1 MKNGKRKKYE
11 VNAIPGYANVLIHV
25 FFLLWSAICI
35 VPVLLVLGIS
45 FSSES
50 SILTYGYQFI
60 PTDFSTASYEY
71 VFGKAG
77 MLVRAY
83 GVSIGSTIVG
93 TILSLTVMTLFAY
106 PLSRRYFK
114 YRSLFSFILF
124 ITMIFSGGTVAS
136 YMIGVQVLH
145 LKNNY
150 LVYIWPYMMS
160 AWSVIILRTFI
171 TTTIPDELSE
181 AAKIDGAG
189 EFRILVQVVVPLLK
203 PGIATIG
210 LFTAIGIWND
220 WFTPSLFI
228 TDVNK
233 FNMQYI
239 LYTMLTNIQFLK
251 TNMNKV
257 GGSSVAMLANM
268 PTEGIRMAMTVM
280 VIGPIVVAYP
290 FFQRYFVKGI
300 TIGAVKG

>member
-1 MKNGKRKKYE
+1 MKNGKHKKYE

-150 LVYIWPYMMS
+150 LVYIWPNMMS

-203 PGIATIG
+203 PGIATVG

>member
-93 TILSLTVMTLFAY
+93 TILSLTVMILFAY

-114 YRSLFSFILF
+114 YRSLFSFIN
-124 ITMIFSGGTVAS
+124 V
-136 YMIGVQVLH
+136 
-145 LKNNY
+145 
-150 LVYIWPYMMS
+150 
-160 AWSVIILRTFI
+160 
-171 TTTIPDELSE
+171 TTD
-181 AAKIDGAG
+181 
-189 EFRILVQVVVPLLK
+189 
-203 PGIATIG
+203 
-210 LFTAIGIWND
+210 
-220 WFTPSLFI
+220 
-228 TDVNK
+228 
-233 FNMQYI
+233 
-239 LYTMLTNIQFLK
+239 
-251 TNMNKV
+251 
-257 GGSSVAMLANM
+257 
-268 PTEGIRMAMTVM
+268 
-280 VIGPIVVAYP
+280 
-290 FFQRYFVKGI
+290 
-300 TIGAVKG
+300 

>member
-1 MKNGKRKKYE
+1 MKNEKRKKYE
-11 VNAIPGYANVLIHV
+11 VNVIPGYANVLIHV
-25 FFLLWSAICI
+25 FFVLWSAVCI

-50 SILTYGYQFI
+50 SILTNGYQFI
-60 PTDFSTASYEY
+60 PGEFSTAAYDY

-77 MLVRAY
+77 MLVKAY
-83 GVSIGSTIVG
+83 GVSIASTVLG
-93 TILSLTVMTLFAY
+93 TVLSLTVMTMFAY
-106 PLSRRYFK
+106 PLSRKYFK
-114 YRSLFSFILF
+114 YRNLFSFILF
-124 ITMIFSGGTVAS
+124 FTMIFSGGTVAI
-136 YMIGVQVLH
+136 YMIYTQVLQ

-150 LVYIWPYMMS
+150 LVYIWPYLMS
-160 AWSVIILRTFI
+160 AWNVIILRTFI
-171 TTTIPDELSE
+171 TSTIPDELSE

-189 EFRILVQVVVPLLK
+189 EFRILLQIVVPLLK
-203 PGIATIG
+203 PGIATVG

-220 WFTPSLFI
+220 WYTPSLFV

-233 FNMQYI
+233 FNMQYV
-239 LYTMLTNIQFLK
+239 LYSMLTNIQFLK
-251 TNMNKV
+251 TNMDKV
-257 GGSSVAMLANM
+257 GGSSAAILANM
-268 PTEGIRMAMTVM
+268 PTESIRMAMTVM

>member
-1 MKNGKRKKYE
+1 MKNSTRKKYE
-11 VNAIPGYANVLIHV
+11 VNAIPGYANALIHV
-25 FFLLWSAICI
+25 FFVLWSAVCI

-50 SILTYGYQFI
+50 SILTDGYRFI
-60 PTDFSTASYEY
+60 PGEFSTAAYGY

-77 MLVRAY
+77 MLIKAY
-83 GVSIGSTIVG
+83 VVSIASTVIG
-93 TILSLTVMTLFAY
+93 TVASLTVMTMFAY
-106 PLSRRYFK
+106 PLSRKYFK
-114 YRSLFSFILF
+114 YRNLFAFILF
-124 ITMIFSGGTVAS
+124 FTMIFSGGTVAI
-136 YMIGVQVLH
+136 YMVYTQVLH

-150 LVYIWPYMMS
+150 LVYTWPYLMS
-160 AWSVIILRTFI
+160 AWNVIILRTFI
-171 TTTIPDELSE
+171 TSTIPDELSE

-189 EFRILVQVVVPLLK
+189 EFRILVQIVVPLLK
-203 PGIATIG
+203 PGIATVG

-220 WFTPSLFI
+220 WYTPSLFV

-233 FNMQYI
+233 FNMQYL
-239 LYTMLTNIQFLK
+239 LYSMLTNVQFLK
-251 TNMNKV
+251 TNMDKV
-257 GGSSVAMLANM
+257 GGSSVAMLASM
-268 PTEGIRMAMTVM
+268 PTESIRMAMTVM